1 MQFTLKESA
10 ATFGRGGAPLVRKAN
25 WSLLFISILDWGEQ
39 WTAIFVP
46 TPCTFSRSL
55 QLGASYSNFVFEKMD
70 RKTWSLGFGFGSLQ
84 HWNLGFSTP
93 HVAIPRGMS
102 THPCQKLA
110 KVVQAGSK
118 ISSFLGVH
126 AKSWLPRRM
135 DSTPTVGKDDP
146 LGITITISITIT
158 TITITITNNDKYYTT
173 TERP

>member
-1 MQFTLKESA
+1 MESA
-10 ATFGRGGAPLVRKAN
+10 KTRVQRIIFLEAPLVDGPAEN
-25 WSLLFISILDWGEQ
+25 IPQTHYSSQSQDWGEQ
-39 WTAIFVP
+39 WTATFVP

-55 QLGASYSNFVFEKMD
+55 QLGASYLNLVFEKMD

-135 DSTPTVGKDDP
+135 DSTPTVGKDEP
-146 LGITITISITIT
+146 LGYISAGQRQASRWPTFAGWP
-158 TITITITNNDKYYTT
+158 KACQ
-173 TERP
+173 P